1 MKTIIV
7 DDEYWALE
15 SIAIKY
21 RIRMKEIDERYTE
34 LLDYTN
40 IEMLKRTIKN
50 EIVSKYEELLIEDIK
65 GTYDICKESITFA
78 MNNIKKNQQEIIDTA
93 QGGIEEIKKKK
104 EEYEKKY
111 KEAEEDKKELDH
123 LIELLRKQTS
133 DRADELAEQIKDLA

>member
-1 MKTIIV
+1 
-7 DDEYWALE
+7 
-15 SIAIKY
+15 
-21 RIRMKEIDERYTE
+21 
-34 LLDYTN
+34 
-40 IEMLKRTIKN
+40 
-50 EIVSKYEELLIEDIK
+50 
-65 GTYDICKESITFA
+65 

-133 DRADELAEQIKDLA
+133 DRADELAEQIRDLA